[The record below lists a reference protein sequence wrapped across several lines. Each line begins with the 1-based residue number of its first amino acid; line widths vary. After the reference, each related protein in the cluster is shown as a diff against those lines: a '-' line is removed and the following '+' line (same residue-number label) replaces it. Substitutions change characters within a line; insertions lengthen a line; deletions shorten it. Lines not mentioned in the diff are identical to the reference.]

1 LRDPLGGDLAS
12 PDEFRLMTEF
22 GEDRVEHDAAERIVL
37 DAENAERR
45 CGIRRQIGIRARTG
59 RFRGFRAGQ
68 RHRQREGGPAAAPL
82 RNGDIAAHR
91 AGELFDR

>member
-1 LRDPLGGDLAS
+1 VRDPTA
-12 PDEFRLMTEF
+12 
-22 GEDRVEHDAAERIVL
+22 V
-37 DAENAERR
+37 
-45 CGIRRQIGIRARTG
+45 GIRARTG

-91 AGELFDR
+91 AGELFDRMIIPVPRRQSAMRCDIRLRETDETGV